1 MENSEIAENSTK
13 KIHKV
18 SYVFSPDASAEN
30 SSLISGEGAKKNKQ
44 KLIRKITT
52 DVVIVE
58 QPLQITLSW
67 LEQGVVKNTVFTI
80 TMRTPGH
87 DKLLITGLLHS
98 EGVIKQ
104 LSDIESIKL
113 ASEGVTGEGWQN
125 EWLVQFITGFT
136 PDLSSLERYIISYSS
151 CGLCGSTSLKTLQ
164 LKTAINLTFTEHK
177 HALAAKLLLLLSSKM
192 RREQALFD
200 KTGGVHGAALFLLE
214 VDLVS
219 KNKIEREFEQQLNK
233 QLTLQHIYED
243 IGRHN
248 AVDKVIGALL
258 TSTSTSI
265 SSTAKDKLAQGNRDD
280 LSLSAP
286 LRLLLVSGRIS
297 FEIVQ
302 KTIMAGIN
310 VLVGVGAPSDLA
322 IQAAKQFDLTLIGF
336 VSAKGFNVYH
346 GDWRLKND

>member
-1 MENSEIAENSTK
+1 MKKTENPEYSTK
-13 KIHKV
+13 TIHKV
-18 SYVFSPDASAEN
+18 SYMFSPEAAE
-30 SSLISGEGAKKNKQ
+30 ENKG

-113 ASEGVTGEGWQN
+113 ASEGVTGEGWRN
-125 EWLVQFITGFT
+125 EWLVHFITGFT

-164 LKTAINLTFTEHK
+164 LKTTINIAFTEHK
-177 HALAAKLLLLLSSKM
+177 HALAAQSLLLLSSKM
-192 RREQALFD
+192 RSEQALFD
-200 KTGGVHGAALFLLE
+200 KTGGVHGAALFMLKVELAF
-214 VDLVS
+214 
-219 KNKIEREFEQQLNK
+219 KNKVERAFEQQLNK

-258 TSTSTSI
+258 TSTSI
-265 SSTAKDKLAQGNRDD
+265 SSTAKDKLAQVNCDA
-280 LSLSAP
+280 LSLSVP

-302 KTIMAGIN
+302 KTIMAGIH

-336 VSAKGFNVYH
+336 VSERGFNVYH
-346 GDWRLKND
+346 GDWRLSNHQR

>member
-1 MENSEIAENSTK
+1 MKNSENPKYSTK
-13 KIHKV
+13 TIHKV
-18 SYVFSPDASAEN
+18 SYVFSLEAAEEN
-30 SSLISGEGAKKNKQ
+30 QG
-44 KLIRKITT
+44 KLIRKPTT

-67 LEQGVVKNTVFTI
+67 LEQGIVKNTVFTI

-113 ASEGVTGEGWQN
+113 ASEDVTGEGWQN

-136 PDLSSLERYIISYSS
+136 PNLSSLERYIISYSS

-164 LKTAINLTFTEHK
+164 LKTAINLAFTEHK
-177 HALAAKLLLLLSSKM
+177 HALAAQSLLLLSSKM
-192 RREQALFD
+192 RSEQALFD
-200 KTGGVHGAALFLLE
+200 KTGGVHGAALFML
-214 VDLVS
+214 
-219 KNKIEREFEQQLNK
+219 EFEQQLNKQLNK

-258 TSTSTSI
+258 TFTA
-265 SSTAKDKLAQGNRDD
+265 AKDKLAQVD
-280 LSLSAP
+280 LDALSPSAP

-346 GDWRLKND
+346 GDWRLSNNHR

>member
-1 MENSEIAENSTK
+1 MKKTENPEYSTK
-13 KIHKV
+13 KINKV
-18 SYVFSPDASAEN
+18 SYVFSSEAAEAN
-30 SSLISGEGAKKNKQ
+30 QG
-44 KLIRKITT
+44 KLIRKPTT

-67 LEQGVVKNTVFTI
+67 IEKGIVKNNVFTI

-104 LSDIESIKL
+104 LCDIESTKL
-113 ASEGVTGEGWQN
+113 ASEDVTGEGWQN

-136 PDLSSLERYIISYSS
+136 PNLSSLERYIISYSS

-164 LKTAINLTFTEHK
+164 LKTAINLVVTEHK
-177 HALAAKLLLLLSSKM
+177 HALAAQSLLLLSSKM
-192 RREQALFD
+192 RSEQALFD
-200 KTGGVHGAALFLLE
+200 KTGGVHGAALFMLKVELAF
-214 VDLVS
+214 

-258 TSTSTSI
+258 TSTSI
-265 SSTAKDKLAQGNRDD
+265 SSTAKDKLAQVNCDA
-280 LSLSAP
+280 LSLSVP

-302 KTIMAGIN
+302 KTIMAGIH

-336 VSAKGFNVYH
+336 VSERGFNVYH
-346 GDWRLKND
+346 GDWRLSNNHR